1 MRFLCVLLL
10 AVPVWADRCTLPA
23 DIADFIQSLP
33 IDRGARHDAIGEA
46 LKPKPDDFSLNRLFL
61 DGSVYERRA
70 VREQYQHEYEA
81 HFGDLDFAYLYA
93 RSLVGS
99 NTPEALKIYAQ
110 ILAKDPDYP
119 WVHLSQLEI
128 YRAEAF
134 RDRKKLESSFV
145 TLRRACPSLWEPYE
159 YLGEIEN
166 TELVA
171 REATRLREFLT
182 TSKDPRRL
190 SLHRALW
197 AAEFRVRPKTES
209 DAERQVVAEDLKR
222 LRAFESIP
230 ELQSVL
236 TNGAR
241 LAGDDAFAKEIAAMR
256 KPDLSIERREWYTA
270 HPSPKPDDP
279 PDKRRAYAQAKLEA
293 ATKWIKE
300 APASW
305 LALVYSERLSALVAL
320 EAPADEL
327 GRAGDELLAFNR
339 SRHVGPLTWFLDVAR
354 AYMDRVVLLDRVPAI
369 LEEALKSFD
378 DPEAIIEIDLAPS
391 PEHTA
396 SNRMMLVSNHAN
408 AAAMVSEFYE
418 KQGQADKAKEVL
430 RSLEDYLVTKAPS
443 HDEKNPML
451 ERQYRAAQSTY
462 WRQVATLAE
471 HEGLKLDAL
480 YAYREA
486 TVAFG
491 TKNEAL
497 LSAQRRLWTGLGGSD
512 ETWVWWVN
520 AIPDPARQQNL
531 PAHVE
536 FAAVNRTLQEFS
548 LKDAAGQTWTLA
560 RFKGKTTIAIV
571 WATWCQPCRAEL
583 PYLAKLAATLKDRND
598 VQVISFNTDENIGA
612 VEPFLKQSGY
622 TFPVLFA
629 QHFAEDLMPYFAIP
643 RTWIIRDGVLTAE
656 SVGFG
661 GDWQKWQDEI
671 AAQLK

>member
-1 MRFLCVLLL
+1 MRFLCALLL
-10 AVPVWADRCTLPA
+10 AFPVWADRCTLPA
-23 DIADFIQSLP
+23 DITDFVQSLP
-33 IDRGARHDAIGEA
+33 IDRGARHDAINEA
-46 LKPKPDDFSLNRLFL
+46 LKAKPDDFSLNRLFV

-70 VREQYQHEYEA
+70 VRERYQHEYEA
-81 HFGDLDFAYLYA
+81 HPGDLDFAYLYA

-99 NTPEALKIYAQ
+99 NTPEALKIYTQ

-171 REATRLREFLT
+171 QEATHLREFLT
-182 TSKDPRRL
+182 TSKDPRSL
-190 SLHRALW
+190 SLYRALW
-197 AAEFRVRPKTES
+197 AAEFRVRPKTEN
-209 DAERQVVAEDLKR
+209 DAARRIVAEDLKR

-236 TNGAR
+236 TTGAR
-241 LAGDDAFAKEIAAMR
+241 LAGDDALAKEIAAMR

-279 PDKRRAYAQAKLEA
+279 PDRRRAYAQAKLEA

-305 LALVYSERLSALVAL
+305 LALGYSERLSALVAL

-327 GRAGDELLAFNR
+327 GRAGDDLLAFNR
-339 SRHVGPLTWFLDVAR
+339 GRNVGPLSSSLGVAR
-354 AYMDRVVLLDRVPAI
+354 AYMDRGVLLDRVPAI

-378 DPEAIIEIDLAPS
+378 DPESVIEIDLAPS
-391 PEHTA
+391 PERTA
-396 SNRMMLVSNHAN
+396 FNRMMFVSDHAN
-408 AAAMVSEFYE
+408 AAAMLSEFYE

-430 RSLEDYLVTKAPS
+430 RSLEDYLVAKAPS

-462 WRQVATLAE
+462 WRRLATLAE
-471 HEGLKLDAL
+471 HEGRKLDAL

-486 TVAFG
+486 TASIG
-491 TKNEAL
+491 TRSEEL

-512 ETWVWWVN
+512 ETWVQWVN
-520 AIPDPARQQNL
+520 TIPDPARQQNE
-531 PAHVE
+531 PARVE
-536 FAAVNRTLQEFS
+536 FAPVNRTLPEFS
-548 LKDAAGQTWTLA
+548 LKDAAGHPWTLA
-560 RFKGKTTIAIV
+560 RFKGKTTVAVV
-571 WATWCQPCRAEL
+571 WATWCQPCREEL
-583 PYLAKLAATLKDRND
+583 PHFAKLAETLKDRND
-598 VQVISFNTDENIGA
+598 VQVVSFNTDENSGA
-612 VEPFLKQSGY
+612 VEPFLKQTSY

-643 RTWIIRDGVLTAE
+643 RTWIIRDGVLAAE

-661 GDWQKWQDEI
+661 GDGQKWQDEI
-671 AAQLK
+671 IAQLK